1 MLRSCAVVLTFVGLA
16 ACAHAGPAS
25 GSSGIQGAVTIG
37 PGCPVEIQGSP
48 CPDRPYAARIVVHQ
62 GTHLVSTFETGT
74 DGRFHIALDPGTY
87 EVSAFS
93 LQPNGVSRM
102 IPVPPVI
109 VKVGGYT
116 SVAIMFDSGMR

>member
-1 MLRSCAVVLTFVGLA
+1 
-16 ACAHAGPAS
+16 
-25 GSSGIQGAVTIG
+25 VTIG

-62 GTHLVSTFETGT
+62 GTHLVSTFETGP
-74 DGRFHIALDPGTY
+74 DGRFHVPLDPGTY

-93 LQPNGVSRM
+93 LEPNGVSRM

-109 VKVGGYT
+109 VRAGGYT
-116 SVAIMFDSGMR
+116 SVPIMFDSGIR